1 MLSDSKVNLEILNG
15 LRHLGDEP
23 ALTSEWH
30 SSLLEWPSPGGH
42 RRTPVNWSARQWER
56 WHSNMPCML
65 PSSATPLGRL
75 LVHKPSHKNENK
87 DEHFVTS
94 PQNSLSLSFPWLPEA
109 LELCLRLQEEIK
121 SGAGR
126 ATDTARAGPGLL
138 GLQGTR
144 AGAAVLWLPL
154 AAPCGAA
161 HGWRRP
167 QAPRCLL
174 SAPAS
179 PRLLSWYNR

>member
-42 RRTPVNWSARQWER
+42 RRTPVNWSAPQWER

-65 PSSATPLGRL
+65 PSSATPLGQL

-126 ATDTARAGPGLL
+126 ATNTARAYKAPGLEQRCY
-138 GLQGTR
+138 GSPWRPPVEPVTAEGGPRPR
-144 AGAAVLWLPL
+144 AASSQIRPL
-154 AAPCGAA
+154 LAC
-161 HGWRRP
+161 
-167 QAPRCLL
+167 
-174 SAPAS
+174 SADIIVNIH
-179 PRLLSWYNR
+179 L